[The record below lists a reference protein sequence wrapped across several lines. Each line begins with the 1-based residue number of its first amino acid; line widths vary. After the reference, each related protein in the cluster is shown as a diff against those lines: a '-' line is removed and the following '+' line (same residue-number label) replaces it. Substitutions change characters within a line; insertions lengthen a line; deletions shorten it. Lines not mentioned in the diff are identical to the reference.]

1 MDENLKKRLLK
12 LVELAR
18 RGVGG
23 EKEAAEAALERVLA
37 AAGISRAELERLQG
51 VGDRKWRLFRYE
63 GELEEVLLKQTAFM
77 VLDPENGMLST
88 SRLPD
93 QEDEGE
99 IFLQVS
105 DAEYIEISVAF
116 SVFKN
121 ALKDEIKITFDAF
134 LHKNEIYSTRDRSGE
149 KRELTAEERKNMA
162 SMVLRMH
169 TMDRVTVRKQ
179 IEEKKA

>member
-63 GELEEVLLKQTAFM
+63 GELEEILLKQTAFM
-77 VLDPENGMLST
+77 VLEPENGHIST
-88 SRLPD
+88 SRLPQQD
-93 QEDEGE
+93 DDGE

-116 SVFKN
+116 SVFKK

-134 LHKNEIYSTRDRSGE
+134 LHKNEIFSKRESNAER
-149 KRELTAEERKNMA
+149 RELTDDEKKNMA

-169 TMDRVTVRKQ
+169 TMDRVNVRKQ
-179 IEEKKA
+179 IGEKE